1 MRPLPGVL
9 NVMDELRDGDPR
21 QIGTGGAGQ
30 PFLGPSLATAVA
42 SYGPLPL
49 TSVLTLAAELAET
62 LSAAHAAGVVHGDL
76 KPANVVLAPDGPRLM
91 DSGISRAA
99 DRSRGTPPGMPGGT
113 PDAMSPEQAADLEAG
128 RASDVY
134 GLGAVVLYAATGTWM
149 SHFGA
154 HLDQLPGELRSLV
167 ERCMS
172 VDPVRRPSAAEFRT
186 ELIAAFPAA
195 VNHNWPGQVPSPA
208 PFGAAAAVPP
218 RQVPSPAETIAFG
231 GPESGAE
238 SGPKSGRKRERLPRP
253 AALIGRF
260 LATWKRRKLGRH
272 AWLMAIVAL
281 AFGVAGAG
289 IVYVVHPWPYPV
301 LRPTG
306 LTADGRGTNSISLGW
321 SNPSSGPPPDKY
333 VILRNGAV
341 AATVP
346 GNVNHFKD
354 SGLAPETTY
363 DFRVIAYRGRARSQ
377 ASHNVYVATQTP
389 PLSEAVF
396 NSSFLV
402 NEKIEAGASSVQG
415 DSQGDVWV
423 DQWSFTSSCALGP
436 CATQLSGEID
446 GQSFT
451 SQLKPAGG
459 GSYSGT
465 AQINDYY
472 YCGSNVNNNEGSTLY
487 ITVNPA
493 AARPVGNRWEASKLT
508 GGITWSIDVN
518 PNGGCG
524 GGQLVL
530 GVSG

>member
-21 QIGTGGAGQ
+21 QVGT
-30 PFLGPSLATAVA
+30 
-42 SYGPLPL
+42 
-49 TSVLTLAAELAET
+49 
-62 LSAAHAAGVVHGDL
+62 
-76 KPANVVLAPDGPRLM
+76 VLAPDGPRLM

-99 DRSRGTPPGMPGGT
+99 DRP
-113 PDAMSPEQAADLEAG
+113 QDLEAG

-154 HLDQLPGELRSLV
+154 HLDQLPGELRSLI
-167 ERCMS
+167 ERCMA
-172 VDPVRRPSAAEFRT
+172 VDPVRRPTAAEFRT
-186 ELIAAFPAA
+186 ELIADFPAA

-208 PFGAAAAVPP
+208 PFGAAAATPP
-218 RQVPSPAETIAFG
+218 RQVPSPAETITFG
-231 GPESGAE
+231 GQ
-238 SGPKSGRKRERLPRP
+238 KSGQNRKRLPRP

-289 IVYVVHPWPYPV
+289 IVYVVHPWSYPV

-306 LTADGRGTNSISLGW
+306 LTTDGRGTNSISLGW
-321 SNPSSGPPPDKY
+321 SNPSSGPLPDKY

-396 NSSFLV
+396 NSFFLV

-423 DQWSFTSSCALGP
+423 DQWTFTSSCALGP

-465 AQINDYY
+465 AEINDYY
-472 YCGSNVNNNEGSTLY
+472 YCGTNVNNNEGSTLY

-493 AARPVGNRWEASKLT
+493 AAHPVGNRWEASKLT